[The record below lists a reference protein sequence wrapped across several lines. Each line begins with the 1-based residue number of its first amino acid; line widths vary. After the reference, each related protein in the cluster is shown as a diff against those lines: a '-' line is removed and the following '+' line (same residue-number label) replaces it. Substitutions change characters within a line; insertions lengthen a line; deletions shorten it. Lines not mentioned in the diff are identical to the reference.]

1 MCSHT
6 LTGTTL
12 KVTLAEQFHSSHCTT
27 MTGRGRARRDKS
39 PDTKCAKRK
48 TRPEEMKELSLP
60 TRPGKY
66 FSEERQNGT
75 TKEQKPKEQKKTN
88 NTAEK
93 PSVQSTRKEMTT
105 KHFTEEIIKQ
115 QRTDTD
121 KKNAPVQGTEVKTCA
136 GRAKTTE
143 QSAGA
148 IAKTQPPKDTTND
161 SLPVTK
167 AKRCAGK
174 AKSPQQL
181 AEETI
186 KIKPETPKVPTEAS
200 IKPKNTKRR
209 PGKAKSPERDTDGTT
224 KMQQETLKDTKKAC
238 VAKDRYEDKAAVDSI
253 LYTTLEKLKIRK
265 NHRSDAAVVVNE
277 IVKNIRMHLKQKT
290 ECFKEVE
297 DSLHTGSYYENLK
310 VSHFSSQTSS
320 WFKSWC
326 LTQWYFCV
334 YRFPIPM
341 NLMS

>member
-1 MCSHT
+1 
-6 LTGTTL
+6 
-12 KVTLAEQFHSSHCTT
+12 
-27 MTGRGRARRDKS
+27 MTGRGRTPRDKG

-48 TRPEEMKELSLP
+48 PRTEEMKQLSLP
-60 TRPGKY
+60 TRPEKY
-66 FSEERQNGT
+66 FSEEQQNGT

-88 NTAEK
+88 NTTEK

-148 IAKTQPPKDTTND
+148 IAKTQTATPKDTTKD
-161 SLPVTK
+161 SLKTTKEKTGGKAKSPVGFTEEMRKTQPPTETTNDPLQVTK
-167 AKRCAGK
+167 AKNCAGK
-174 AKSPQQL
+174 AKSPQEL
-181 AEETI
+181 AEEAI

-200 IKPKNTKRR
+200 IKTKNTKRH
-209 PGKAKSPERDTDGTT
+209 PGKVKSPERDTDGTT

-238 VAKDRYEDKAAVDSI
+238 VAQDRYEDRAAVDSI
-253 LYTTLEKLKIRK
+253 LNTTLEKLKIRK
-265 NHRSDAAVVVNE
+265 NHRSDAAEVINK
-277 IVKNIRMHLKQKT
+277 IVKNILVHLKQKT

-297 DSLHTGSYYENLK
+297 DPLRTGSYYENLK
-310 VSHFSSQTSS
+310 VSHFSS
-320 WFKSWC
+320 
-326 LTQWYFCV
+326 
-334 YRFPIPM
+334 
-341 NLMS
+341 